1 MVDQITS
8 FSNPLVKRVKRLR
21 QKKYRRQEEAFFIE
35 GLRVV
40 LSAVEQAAPI
50 ETIIYCPELLTSDLA
65 RNVLRQQDEAGVRR
79 QAVTAPVFAS
89 MSGRDNPVGLG
100 AIVRTQWTDLEEMAA
115 STAANA
121 VADAA
126 DIFVALF
133 EVAEPG
139 NLGTIIRT
147 MDAVGAKGLILVGDT
162 VDPYH
167 PAAVKA
173 SMGALFSIMLG
184 RAPDSEALFQWAKTA
199 ALETVASSARGETPY
214 TKANYNLPVLLLLG
228 SEGSGLPAS
237 VTAACERTVA
247 IPMAG
252 AASSLNLAVAAG
264 LLLYEIRRTNRC

>member
-40 LSAVEQAAPI
+40 LSAVEQAAPV
-50 ETIIYCPELLTSDLA
+50 EAIIYCPELLTSELA
-65 RNVLRQQDEAGVRR
+65 WNVLRQQEEAGVRS
-79 QAVTAPVFAS
+79 QAVTASIFAS

-100 AIVRTQWTDLEEMAA
+100 AIVRTQWMDLEEMAA
-115 STAANA
+115 SATAS
-121 VADAA
+121 ADTDAD

-133 EVAEPG
+133 EAAEPG
-139 NLGTIIRT
+139 NLGTIMRT

-173 SMGALFSIMLG
+173 SMGALFSVKLG
-184 RAPDSEALFQWAKTA
+184 RTPGSEVLFQWAKTS
-199 ALETVASSARGETPY
+199 ALETVASSARGATSY
-214 TKANYNLPVLLLLG
+214 AGASYNLPLLLLLG
-228 SEGSGLPAS
+228 SEGSGLPAAVS
-237 VTAACERTVA
+237 DACEQTVA

-252 AASSLNLAVAAG
+252 TASSLNLAVAAG
-264 LLLYEIRRTNRC
+264 LLLYEIRRADSS

>member
-1 MVDQITS
+1 MDDQITS

-21 QKKYRRQEEAFFIE
+21 QKKYRRQEGAYFIE

-40 LSAVEQAAPI
+40 FSAVEQAAPI
-50 ETIIYCPELLTSDLA
+50 ETLIYSPELLTSELA
-65 RNVLRQQDEAGVRR
+65 WQVLRQQEETGARCQPVS
-79 QAVTAPVFAS
+79 AAVFAA

-100 AIVRTQWTDLEEMAA
+100 AILRTHWTDLEQMAPEP
-115 STAANA
+115 
-121 VADAA
+121 D

-133 EVAEPG
+133 EVSEPG
-139 NLGTIIRT
+139 NLGTMMRT

-173 SMGALFSIMLG
+173 SMGALFSVELG
-184 RAPDSEALFQWAKTA
+184 RVSSSDALLPWATGTGLQTA
-199 ALETVASSARGETPY
+199 ASSAKGPTLY
-214 TKANYNLPVLLLLG
+214 TAADYKLPVLLLLG

-237 VTAACERTVA
+237 VMADCERTVT

-252 AASSLNLAVAAG
+252 TASSLNLAVAAG
-264 LLLYEIRRTNRC
+264 LLLYEIRRARGD